1 MSFTKYVED
10 KDVHIRVCSEC
21 DGHSIQVLNPE
32 ADRVLH
38 SSGWSHNEPELGA
51 GGEKNFVELLKYL
64 GYTVYHEEVY

>member
-1 MSFTKYVED
+1 MIED
-10 KDVHIRVCSEC
+10 KDVCIQVYSEC
-21 DGHSIQVLNPE
+21 DGHSIQVLNAD

-38 SSGWSHNEPELGA
+38 SSSWSHRRELGV

>member
-1 MSFTKYVED
+1 MSFVKYIDD
-10 KDVHIRVCSEC
+10 KDVCIQVYSEC
-21 DGHSIQVLNPE
+21 DGHSIQVLNAD

-38 SSGWSHNEPELGA
+38 SSSWSHNDLGV